1 MTEQP
6 PDDWLTDPDKGKD
19 REPEEEWSP
28 PARHPP
34 AGTIIQP
41 SRGARMRA
49 VLLGVA
55 MVGPMM
61 ALLPALNRYSSLGL
75 AVVVQPE
82 LLADFESA
90 RSYLLLIFSGVI
102 LVIWFLSFALARLAR
117 NITEYRCYPPP
128 GSHVLF
134 PTELIVGERVGAIRR
149 FCNLAAVALLV
160 LAVVFFVALTQLYT
174 ESAGVLGGLQGL
186 VELYEKLS
194 AVR

>member
-1 MTEQP
+1 MTDRP
-6 PDDWLTDPDKGKD
+6 PDDWLTDRDKGEGD
-19 REPEEEWSP
+19 NSPEEWTP
-28 PARHPP
+28 PRRHPP

-55 MVGPMM
+55 MVVPMM
-61 ALLPALNRYSSLGL
+61 ALLPALNRYSYLGL

-82 LLADFESA
+82 LITDFESA

-134 PTELIVGERVGAIRR
+134 PTELIVGERVDAIRR
-149 FCNLAAVALLV
+149 FCNMAAVALLV

-174 ESAGVLGGLQGL
+174 ESAGLLGGLQMLVGL
-186 VELYEKLS
+186 YDKL
-194 AVR
+194 